1 MNLNMT
7 RMIGSLSMFWKSHG
21 PTICVGAGIVGAV
34 GAGVLG
40 AKGWHEAKLII
51 DHKNEELD
59 KINKGL
65 EEHCTVTIDGV
76 DKEYTE
82 ADKEHDIDVVRKTA
96 VKGIVKSLAPAVG
109 LGIASAGLIIG
120 GYAGR
125 THQLTSAVAYASS
138 LETIIQ
144 QRDQIFRK
152 EFGDEKVDMLYAG
165 YRKET
170 QEVVTKDPETGKEI
184 ITLEE
189 NLRKELDI
197 PTDNIF
203 RFKFKR
209 GCNEWTPGCRDL
221 NLAKLSIAERNLTDL
236 LCTRRFVLVEDICD
250 ALGIDPDERTGAGQI
265 CGKLYDK
272 TKLPEENR
280 IVLKV
285 DPFDDPMSDEINLIF
300 ECDGII
306 LKGIEKNKREKY
318 HPLKR
323 KYA

>member
-21 PTICVGAGIVGAV
+21 PTICVGAGIAGAV

-40 AKGWHEAKLII
+40 AKGWHEVKLIA
-51 DHKNEELD
+51 DHKVEEMD
-59 KINKGL
+59 RINKMVENHDL
-65 EEHCTVTIDGV
+65 VNINGV
-76 DKEYTE
+76 EREYTE
-82 ADKEHDIDVVRKTA
+82 EDKQRDLA
-96 VKGIVKSLAPAVG
+96 VIQKSTIKETVKSLAPAVG

-138 LETIIQ
+138 LETIMQ
-144 QRDQIFRK
+144 QRDKIFRK

-170 QEVVTKDPETGKEI
+170 EEVVTKDPETGKEI

-189 NLRKELDI
+189 RLKKELDI
-197 PTDNIF
+197 PNDNIF

-221 NLAKLSIAERNLTDL
+221 NLAKVSIAERNLTDL

-306 LKGIEKNKREKY
+306 LKGIGKNKREKY